1 MNLHPRAVEVLESQ
15 KDALAQLLAILLFET
30 EADAT
35 GTNME
40 GKPLD
45 SARAIQWAR
54 DLRRDMQAHQPEL
67 LEAARRHTGRMNT
80 HLGFMLKP
88 LLEQPAD
95 VRALSNVYFT
105 IGALKHGFAAVL
117 EADRAAFEKAI
128 EKTLISAG
136 HSPEVVR
143 FAMENP

>member
-45 SARAIQWAR
+45 SARAIQWVN
-54 DLRRDMQAHQPEL
+54 DLRRDMQAHRPEL

-88 LLEQPAD
+88 LIEQPAD
-95 VRALSNVYFT
+95 IRALSRVYAA
-105 IGALKHGFAAVL
+105 IDVLSLSNFASGGPDKA
-117 EADRAAFEKAI
+117 EFERA
-128 EKTLISAG
+128 LISAG

-143 FAMENP
+143 FALENP